1 MQERQII
8 IQYENRPEKENQ
20 SRSVCKCY
28 NHVFM
33 AGYVLNAAHP
43 INLSQWEIQSL
54 NFIIIKCTA
63 SKDSTHKVEM
73 I

>member
-8 IQYENRPEKENQ
+8 IQYEKISKKENQ
-20 SRSVCKCY
+20 LRSVCKCY

-54 NFIIIKCTA
+54 NFSIKFTA
-63 SKDSTHKVEM
+63 SKNRLHT
-73 I
+73 

>member
-8 IQYENRPEKENQ
+8 IQYKNRYMKENQ
-20 SRSVCKCY
+20 SQSVSKCY

-33 AGYVLNAAHP
+33 VGYVLNAAQP

-54 NFIIIKCTA
+54 IFSIKFTA
-63 SKDSTHKVEM
+63 SKNWLHT
-73 I
+73 